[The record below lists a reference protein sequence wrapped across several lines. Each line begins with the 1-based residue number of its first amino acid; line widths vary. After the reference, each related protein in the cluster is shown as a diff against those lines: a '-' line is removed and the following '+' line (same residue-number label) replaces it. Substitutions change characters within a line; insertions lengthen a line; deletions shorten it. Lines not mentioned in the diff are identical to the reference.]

1 MLYPIGIQ
9 SFEKIRQ
16 GGFVASD
23 RREHGVPESRP
34 SALPERLLTIRGI
47 DPRFSLYTLGFPNLE
62 VKDGF
67 LNFLLGYY
75 APVKTDS
82 TPDEGLAQIEERG
95 YARPFADDP
104 RKIFRIGVNFST
116 ANHRIDGWK
125 VVR

>member
-1 MLYPIGIQ
+1 MEYRVLRKSVKAGSSLLTDVNTAFLNPVPLLYQ
-9 SFEKIRQ
+9 S
-16 GGFVASD
+16 GY
-23 RREHGVPESRP
+23 
-34 SALPERLLTIRGI
+34 LTIRGI
-47 DPRFSLYTLGFPNLE
+47 DPRFNLYTLGFPNME

-104 RKIFRIGVNFST
+104 RKVFRIGVNFST
-116 ANHRIDGWK
+116 ANRRIDGWK